1 MTNEQYYEL
10 IGPYHDA
17 NEILLTRLSMLDK
30 NLYDKDAS
38 CPIHNMQHRIKKKKS
53 IEGKLVRRD
62 LTDSLQNAK
71 DHLMDIAG
79 IRVICYFVE
88 DIYNLAELVK
98 KQMDLIVIKER
109 DYISNPKP
117 NGYRSYHMVVGV
129 PVYYLDVMEY
139 FPVEIQFRTLS
150 MDFWASM
157 EHRINYKK
165 NRADKQEVAKELL
178 ECARSLEEIEERF
191 KSSVV

>member
-30 NLYDKDAS
+30 NLYEKDVS

-139 FPVEIQFRTLS
+139 FPVEIQFRTIS

-165 NRADKQEVAKELL
+165 NRADKQEVAKKLL

>member
-10 IGPYHDA
+10 IQPYQDA
-17 NEILLTRLSMLDK
+17 CDILLTRLSVMDH
-30 NLYDKDAS
+30 NLYDKDTS

-53 IEGKLVRRD
+53 MDNKLKRRE
-62 LTDSLQNAK
+62 LTDSIQNAK

-79 IRVICYFVE
+79 IRVICYFTE
-88 DIYNLAELVK
+88 DIRNLAEMIK

-109 DYISNPKP
+109 DYISSPKD
-117 NGYRSYHMVVGV
+117 NGYRSYHIVLGV

-139 FPVEIQFRTLS
+139 FPVELQFRTIS

-157 EHRINYKK
+157 EHRICYKK
-165 NRADKQEVAKELL
+165 NREDMAEMSKELL
-178 ECARSLEEIEERF
+178 ECAKSLEEIEERF
-191 KSSVV
+191 KSSVI

>member
-17 NEILLTRLSMLDK
+17 NEILLTRLSVLDK
-30 NLYDKDAS
+30 NLYDKDAI

-53 IEGKLVRRD
+53 IEAKLRRRD

-117 NGYRSYHMVVGV
+117 NGYRSYHMVVGI

-139 FPVEIQFRTLS
+139 FPVEIQFRTIS

-165 NRADKQEVAKELL
+165 NRVDKQEVAKELL
-178 ECARSLEEIEERF
+178 ECAKSLEEIEERF

>member
-1 MTNEQYYEL
+1 
-10 IGPYHDA
+10 
-17 NEILLTRLSMLDK
+17 
-30 NLYDKDAS
+30 
-38 CPIHNMQHRIKKKKS
+38 
-53 IEGKLVRRD
+53 
-62 LTDSLQNAK
+62 
-71 DHLMDIAG
+71 MDIAG

-139 FPVEIQFRTLS
+139 FPVEIQFRTIS